1 MYMQIYCHVPLA
13 IDPKPIVYFF
23 YFRALEKVLQ
33 KRSFVIS
40 RSTFAST
47 GKYGGH
53 WSGDISSTWEDLYYS
68 IPGQF
73 VHVCRV
79 AFGSR

>member
-1 MYMQIYCHVPLA
+1 MYCHVPLA
-13 IDPKPIVYFF
+13 IDPKLKVYFCC
-23 YFRALEKVLQ
+23 FRALEKVLQ

-53 WSGDISSTWEDLYYS
+53 WSGDISSTWQDLYYS
-68 IPGQF
+68 IPGQS
-73 VHVCRV
+73 VGTCLYV
-79 AFGSR
+79 AFEFR